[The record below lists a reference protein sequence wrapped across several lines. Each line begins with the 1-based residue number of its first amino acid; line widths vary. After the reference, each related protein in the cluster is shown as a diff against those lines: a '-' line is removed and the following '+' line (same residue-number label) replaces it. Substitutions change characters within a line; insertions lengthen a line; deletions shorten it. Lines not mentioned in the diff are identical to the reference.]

1 MTLPETGASTMSAPF
16 SRTFFASDLL
26 TPGLTVLMSIS
37 QDGATN
43 HLSRSS
49 AGYAA
54 IEESGAEP
62 HTKGIGRND

>member
-1 MTLPETGASTMSAPF
+1 MLRRNLSISEGNIL
-16 SRTFFASDLL
+16 SRTL
-26 TPGLTVLMSIS
+26 IS

>member
-1 MTLPETGASTMSAPF
+1 MENDALVAGLAAPTADRMGPLPGVVWQQGTCG
-16 SRTFFASDLL
+16 
-26 TPGLTVLMSIS
+26 IS

-54 IEESGAEP
+54 
-62 HTKGIGRND
+62 KR